1 MRNEPTTSAYK
12 KYYETVISKKHNN
25 STLIEKWG
33 KDPAKL
39 ETQINCH
46 KTGNKISGTNKFE
59 DNGEVFGPHRWPYN
73 AKSEPEYNDPPI
85 QYIIDTRLK
94 AIGTTW
100 WDWKNRQSIGL
111 GFDFD
116 SIHSHAKGVGI
127 DDEELDKISNIDIPW
142 LEVIRSTRGGGRHIY
157 IWFKEPYPVT
167 NNHNEHAALAKAFI
181 PLIARYTKLDI
192 DANVDVCGSVMW
204 IYHVD
209 ANKDNRGYELIK
221 PATQILT
228 ADHVPPNWKDN
239 IEVVS
244 GSRSKVRVQGWTPD
258 GTQTQGDEL
267 DEMTQAYSRVPLDDT
282 HLKIL
287 EDLEA
292 TGHTSLWVHDHHLW
306 QGHTGG
312 LKYVFDDWADRGTS
326 MRGLFDTNSI
336 DSDPGKPNCFMRPKP
351 NGAWD
356 VYRFGEGVE
365 EHPLWDTQG
374 KWTHTT
380 YNYPATLRQICL
392 ACGGFEGT
400 EEKQG
405 FLFSSVEELR
415 EALNLLQARIK
426 IPEKA
431 AGRTLSLRVGD
442 QDRIILVISKERG
455 DSQSDFPKFVK
466 TPKGWEK
473 WLKGTIETSDKVQEE
488 EGLWSELDN
497 KMRALKIKAPNGSGF
512 DSWVLRD
519 VSETWVVHP
528 RENVK
533 SFLSSLGFSKPDPI
547 LGGAVFNCWELVNE
561 PFQDEYPGGRKWNR
575 DAAQF
580 RFDPIELKDDEIPN
594 HPTWDRLLGHCGCD
608 LTQYIHELDWC
619 KKWGITTGGDYLLAW
634 LACMV
639 QNPFGKLPYLFMYG
653 PQNSGKSS
661 FHEALDFVFTK
672 GVVKADRSLTSEQG
686 YNGELKD
693 AILAVIDEVDINRAG
708 SAAYNKLKEW
718 TTGETISIHAKYQT
732 VQDMRSTLHFCQMA
746 NTRNS
751 LPVFPGDTRITA
763 MNVPA
768 LEDEV
773 PRDKFRELLK
783 EEAPHFIRT
792 LLDFEIQEAEGRL
805 MLPIIET
812 QGKIDAVANNINE
825 LEQFIEDNCYKIDG
839 QAIRFADFK
848 KKFHDTLEEYQQ
860 SEWKERTIKNHLS
873 ENFPVGKC
881 PKINQAIIGNLSFSS
896 DVQQGSKYTK
906 VGKTVVKEEV

>member
-1 MRNEPTTSAYK
+1 
-12 KYYETVISKKHNN
+12 
-25 STLIEKWG
+25 
-33 KDPAKL
+33 
-39 ETQINCH
+39 
-46 KTGNKISGTNKFE
+46 
-59 DNGEVFGPHRWPYN
+59 
-73 AKSEPEYNDPPI
+73 
-85 QYIIDTRLK
+85 
-94 AIGTTW
+94 
-100 WDWKNRQSIGL
+100 
-111 GFDFD
+111 
-116 SIHSHAKGVGI
+116 
-127 DDEELDKISNIDIPW
+127 
-142 LEVIRSTRGGGRHIY
+142 
-157 IWFKEPYPVT
+157 
-167 NNHNEHAALAKAFI
+167 
-181 PLIARYTKLDI
+181 
-192 DANVDVCGSVMW
+192 
-204 IYHVD
+204 
-209 ANKDNRGYELIK
+209 
-221 PATQILT
+221 
-228 ADHVPPNWKDN
+228 
-239 IEVVS
+239 
-244 GSRSKVRVQGWTPD
+244 
-258 GTQTQGDEL
+258 
-267 DEMTQAYSRVPLDDT
+267 
-282 HLKIL
+282 
-287 EDLEA
+287 
-292 TGHTSLWVHDHHLW
+292 
-306 QGHTGG
+306 
-312 LKYVFDDWADRGTS
+312 
-326 MRGLFDTNSI
+326 
-336 DSDPGKPNCFMRPKP
+336 
-351 NGAWD
+351 
-356 VYRFGEGVE
+356 
-365 EHPLWDTQG
+365 
-374 KWTHTT
+374 
-380 YNYPATLRQICL
+380 L

-431 AGRTLSLRVGD
+431 AGRTVSLRVGD

-497 KMRALKIKAPNGSGF
+497 KMRALKIKGPNGSGF

-768 LEDEV
+768 LEDEI

-812 QGKIDAVANNINE
+812 QGKIAAVANNINE